1 MSDGKDPFDI
11 GDRNDRTVIRPNPG
25 GRRPAQQAPQ
35 PPVHQPQQPGP
46 FTPSP
51 YPQPP
56 AGYHPQSGYAPP
68 PSYPTSQPGAD
79 DAWAVS
85 PPPPSAAPPPQ
96 AYIPQPAYVPQMPPP
111 PPPPAPQAYA
121 PPPAYVPP
129 HAAAGGPSV
138 PQVAPRDLA
147 PAPNANPI
155 MSAAGPILSL
165 LGRLR
170 VALAHASFTQLMDQV
185 AAAIQRFDAEVMAA
199 GVGQEQARQAKYT
212 LCATA
217 DDIVQNIPTQDRQL
231 WTQYSML
238 SRFFSERTGG
248 IRFFEELDRAKQ
260 DPSVNY
266 NVLELQ
272 HACLALGFQGV
283 HRTSA
288 GGQATLQTIQRT
300 LYETLRRVH
309 PRANAELSPR
319 WEGQD
324 MGTRISPVRI
334 PFWAMASLAG
344 VLLLAL
350 YLTLRSLLGG
360 GSDAVIDEVGRV
372 FPTTDVSIERRVV
385 QPAKPPPPPVI
396 RTSQLD
402 RIRSAL
408 KEEIEQNKLAVE
420 STPTGIIVRVGSFV
434 SFEPGKAT
442 VIDGFRPLAKRIS
455 DTLDKE
461 PGQIRVTGHSDS
473 TPIRTVRFASNHE
486 LSVERA
492 KAVAALLNE
501 GLSDKNRTVVD
512 GKGDTQPLAPNDTVE
527 GRARN
532 RRVDV
537 QIPHER

>member
-11 GDRNDRTVIRPNPG
+11 SDRNDRTVIRPNPG
-25 GRRPAQQAPQ
+25 GRRPVQTPAAPPAAQ
-35 PPVHQPQQPGP
+35 PPQPGP
-46 FTPSP
+46 FTPSG
-51 YPQPP
+51 YPPPP
-56 AGYHPQSGYAPP
+56 AGYHPASGYQPP
-68 PSYPTSQPGAD
+68 PSYPAQQPVD
-79 DAWAVS
+79 DTWAVS

-96 AYIPQPAYVPQMPPP
+96 AYVPQPAYVPQMPPP
-111 PPPPAPQAYA
+111 PPPPAP
-121 PPPAYVPP
+121 PPAYSG
-129 HAAAGGPSV
+129 AAPASAGAPSV
-138 PQVAPRDLA
+138 PQAAPRDLA
-147 PAPNANPI
+147 PAPNSNPI

-185 AAAIQRFDAEVMAA
+185 AAAIQRFDADVMSS
-199 GVGQEQARQAKYT
+199 GVGQEQARAAKYT

-217 DDIVQNIPTQDRQL
+217 DDIVQNIPSQDRQL

-238 SRFFSERTGG
+238 SRFFGERTGG
-248 IRFFEELDRAKQ
+248 VRFFEELDRTKQ
-260 DPSVNY
+260 DPSTNY

-324 MGTRISPVRI
+324 MGARISPVRI

-360 GSDAVIDEVGRV
+360 GADAVIDEVGRV

-385 QPAKPPPPPVI
+385 QPTKPPPPPVI
-396 RTSQLD
+396 RTTQLE
-402 RIRSAL
+402 RIRTAL
-408 KEEIEQNKLAVE
+408 KDEIEQNKLAVD
-420 STPTGIIVRVGSFV
+420 STPTGIVVRVGSFV

-442 VIDGFRPLAKRIS
+442 VIDGFRPLAQRIAA
-455 DTLDKE
+455 TLDKE

-473 TPIRTVRFASNHE
+473 TPIRTVRFANNHE

-492 KAVAALLNE
+492 KAVAALLTE
-501 GLSDKNRTVVD
+501 GLTDKNRTAVD